1 MLRKEAKKLITLLKA
16 NQTRLLGLVAAYFL
30 VTEVILRFPYFN
42 LYNFDFGW
50 RLFILYI
57 LSMIWL
63 RPSYNFLILASIL
76 FLLLGQFGEVFGIL
90 IYISLL
96 TALIKYLIYRKKA
109 QNV

>member
-1 MLRKEAKKLITLLKA
+1 MQRKKFKKLIDLLSIHKSK
-16 NQTRLLGLVAAYFL
+16 LLALLTSFIL
-30 VTEVILRFPYFN
+30 VTEVGFKLPYLN
-42 LYNFDFGW
+42 LFTFDFSW

-57 LSMIWL
+57 LFILWF

-76 FLLLGQFGEVFGIL
+76 FLLLGQFGEVMGIL

-96 TALIKYLIYRKKA
+96 TALIKYLIYRKRA